1 MTSVKEWV
9 KEKIKNGYI
18 RYFELDKFSQI
29 TIIGRG
35 SFGIVNK
42 ADLANTGLVALK
54 IICNEN
60 SEEEHDEFN
69 DEFVKELKLLYEV
82 GNHPNINRCL
92 GITKDP
98 KYNILVLEYANE
110 GNLKGYLNKNFAS
123 LKWNDKIRMAL
134 DITDGLKFLHF
145 KEIIHRDLH
154 SKNILVNNG
163 NLIIADFGLSKKLA
177 EVTTDSVGNRYGVV
191 EYIEPQCFKIIN
203 YKKDKKS
210 DIYSLGI
217 LLWEISSGHRPFSG
231 YPQKLLTDHIKDGN
245 RENPIEGTPLK
256 YQRLYQICW
265 DDDPKLRPDIEEVHE
280 ILIHLKIEDAQSPQH
295 NVHNHID
302 VKSNSKNNE
311 EVHEILIHLKIEDAQ
326 SPQHNVHNHIDVKSN
341 SKNNEEVHEILIHL
355 KIEDAQSPQ
364 HNVHNHIDV
373 KSNSKNNDNDDLSIP
388 SNYPNPINAVNAP
401 VPKFISLINEIGNIF
416 NEIIEL
422 VAGASR
428 HRKQICDILKK
439 QVHAAESA
447 IRSLKEYSEDREDF
461 FNIKNYLHLQDL
473 FDIITRIKKF
483 ILEISQMKPL
493 IKYIK
498 TISIAK
504 TFIELCEKFGSCINE
519 LFPLTI
525 QI

>member
-9 KEKIKNGYI
+9 EEKIKNGYI

-29 TIIGRG
+29 SIIGRG

-110 GNLKGYLNKNFAS
+110 GNLK
-123 LKWNDKIRMAL
+123 
-134 DITDGLKFLHF
+134 
-145 KEIIHRDLH
+145 
-154 SKNILVNNG
+154 
-163 NLIIADFGLSKKLA
+163 
-177 EVTTDSVGNRYGVV
+177 
-191 EYIEPQCFKIIN
+191 
-203 YKKDKKS
+203 
-210 DIYSLGI
+210 
-217 LLWEISSGHRPFSG
+217 
-231 YPQKLLTDHIKDGN
+231 DGN

-265 DDDPKLRPDIEEVHE
+265 DDDPKLRPDIEEVYE

-295 NVHNHID
+295 NI
-302 VKSNSKNNE
+302 
-311 EVHEILIHLKIEDAQ
+311 
-326 SPQHNVHNHIDVKSN
+326 
-341 SKNNEEVHEILIHL
+341 
-355 KIEDAQSPQ
+355 
-364 HNVHNHIDV
+364 HNHIDV

-388 SNYPNPINAVNAP
+388 SNYPNPIDAVNAP

-422 VAGASR
+422 VEGAAR
-428 HRKQICDILKK
+428 HNKQICDILKK
-439 QVHAAESA
+439 QVHAAKSA
-447 IRSLKEYSEDREDF
+447 IQSLKEYREDREDF
-461 FNIKNYLHLQDL
+461 FSIKNYLHLQDL

>member
-9 KEKIKNGYI
+9 EEKIKNGYI

-29 TIIGRG
+29 SIIGRG

-134 DITDGLKFLHF
+134 DITNGLKFLHS

-265 DDDPKLRPDIEEVHE
+265 DDDPKLRPDIEEVYE

-295 NVHNHID
+295 NI
-302 VKSNSKNNE
+302 
-311 EVHEILIHLKIEDAQ
+311 
-326 SPQHNVHNHIDVKSN
+326 
-341 SKNNEEVHEILIHL
+341 
-355 KIEDAQSPQ
+355 
-364 HNVHNHIDV
+364 HNHIDV

-388 SNYPNPINAVNAP
+388 SNYPNPIDAVNAP

-422 VAGASR
+422 VEGAAR
-428 HRKQICDILKK
+428 HNKQICDILKK
-439 QVHAAESA
+439 QVHAAKSA
-447 IRSLKEYSEDREDF
+447 IQSLKEYREDREDF
-461 FNIKNYLHLQDL
+461 FSIKNYLHLQDL

>member
-341 SKNNEEVHEILIHL
+341 SKNN
-355 KIEDAQSPQ
+355 
-364 HNVHNHIDV
+364 
-373 KSNSKNNDNDDLSIP
+373 DNDDLSIP

>member
-1 MTSVKEWV
+1 MN
-9 KEKIKNGYI
+9 IKH
-18 RYFELDKFSQI
+18 EQ
-29 TIIGRG
+29 
-35 SFGIVNK
+35 
-42 ADLANTGLVALK
+42 
-54 IICNEN
+54 
-60 SEEEHDEFN
+60 
-69 DEFVKELKLLYEV
+69 LKLLYEV

-177 EVTTDSVGNRYGVV
+177 EVTTDSVEKGRWPLDISHN
-191 EYIEPQCFKIIN
+191 KI
-203 YKKDKKS
+203 
-210 DIYSLGI
+210 
-217 LLWEISSGHRPFSG
+217 P
-231 YPQKLLTDHIKDGN
+231 KDGN

-302 VKSNSKNNE
+302 VKSNSKNN
-311 EVHEILIHLKIEDAQ
+311 
-326 SPQHNVHNHIDVKSN
+326 
-341 SKNNEEVHEILIHL
+341 
-355 KIEDAQSPQ
+355 
-364 HNVHNHIDV
+364 
-373 KSNSKNNDNDDLSIP
+373 DNDDLSIP
-388 SNYPNPINAVNAP
+388 SNYPNPIDAVNAP

-428 HRKQICDILKK
+428 HSKQICDILKK
-439 QVHAAESA
+439 QFHAAESA

>member
-1 MTSVKEWV
+1 
-9 KEKIKNGYI
+9 
-18 RYFELDKFSQI
+18 
-29 TIIGRG
+29 
-35 SFGIVNK
+35 
-42 ADLANTGLVALK
+42 
-54 IICNEN
+54 
-60 SEEEHDEFN
+60 
-69 DEFVKELKLLYEV
+69 
-82 GNHPNINRCL
+82 
-92 GITKDP
+92 
-98 KYNILVLEYANE
+98 
-110 GNLKGYLNKNFAS
+110 
-123 LKWNDKIRMAL
+123 MAL

-177 EVTTDSVGNRYGVV
+177 EVTTDSVV
-191 EYIEPQCFKIIN
+191 
-203 YKKDKKS
+203 D
-210 DIYSLGI
+210 
-217 LLWEISSGHRPFSG
+217 
-231 YPQKLLTDHIKDGN
+231 
-245 RENPIEGTPLK
+245 
-256 YQRLYQICW
+256 
-265 DDDPKLRPDIEEVHE
+265 
-280 ILIHLKIEDAQSPQH
+280 
-295 NVHNHID
+295 
-302 VKSNSKNNE
+302 
-311 EVHEILIHLKIEDAQ
+311 
-326 SPQHNVHNHIDVKSN
+326 
-341 SKNNEEVHEILIHL
+341 
-355 KIEDAQSPQ
+355 
-364 HNVHNHIDV
+364 
-373 KSNSKNNDNDDLSIP
+373 
-388 SNYPNPINAVNAP
+388 AVNAP

-428 HRKQICDILKK
+428 HSKQICDILKK
-439 QVHAAESA
+439 QFHAAESA

>member
-1 MTSVKEWV
+1 MTWV
-9 KEKIKNGYI
+9 EEKIKNGYI

-29 TIIGRG
+29 SIIGRG

-42 ADLANTGLVALK
+42 ADLANMGLVALK

-110 GNLKGYLNKNFAS
+110 GNL
-123 LKWNDKIRMAL
+123 
-134 DITDGLKFLHF
+134 

-217 LLWEISSGHRPFSG
+217 LLWEISSGHRPFSD

-302 VKSNSKNNE
+302 VKSNSKNN
-311 EVHEILIHLKIEDAQ
+311 
-326 SPQHNVHNHIDVKSN
+326 
-341 SKNNEEVHEILIHL
+341 
-355 KIEDAQSPQ
+355 
-364 HNVHNHIDV
+364 
-373 KSNSKNNDNDDLSIP
+373 DNDDLSIP
-388 SNYPNPINAVNAP
+388 SNYPNPIDVVNAP

-473 FDIITRIKKF
+473 FDIITRIKKI

-498 TISIAK
+498 MISIAK

>member
-1 MTSVKEWV
+1 M
-9 KEKIKNGYI
+9 
-18 RYFELDKFSQI
+18 
-29 TIIGRG
+29 
-35 SFGIVNK
+35 
-42 ADLANTGLVALK
+42 GLVALK

-110 GNLKGYLNKNFAS
+110 GNL
-123 LKWNDKIRMAL
+123 
-134 DITDGLKFLHF
+134 

-210 DIYSLGI
+210 DIYSL
-217 LLWEISSGHRPFSG
+217 
-231 YPQKLLTDHIKDGN
+231 DGN

-302 VKSNSKNNE
+302 VKSNSKNN
-311 EVHEILIHLKIEDAQ
+311 
-326 SPQHNVHNHIDVKSN
+326 
-341 SKNNEEVHEILIHL
+341 
-355 KIEDAQSPQ
+355 
-364 HNVHNHIDV
+364 
-373 KSNSKNNDNDDLSIP
+373 DNDDLSIP
-388 SNYPNPINAVNAP
+388 SNYPNPS
-401 VPKFISLINEIGNIF
+401 K
-416 NEIIEL
+416 
-422 VAGASR
+422 
-428 HRKQICDILKK
+428 
-439 QVHAAESA
+439 
-447 IRSLKEYSEDREDF
+447 
-461 FNIKNYLHLQDL
+461 FNINYID
-473 FDIITRIKKF
+473 
-483 ILEISQMKPL
+483 
-493 IKYIK
+493 
-498 TISIAK
+498 
-504 TFIELCEKFGSCINE
+504 
-519 LFPLTI
+519 
-525 QI
+525 